1 MYLER
6 IHLEIIRQVEQQGS
20 MTAAASALHLTQSAL
35 SHSMRKLENQ
45 LGVKLWDREGR
56 QLKLTQAGAHLLES
70 ADRLIPQIVRTEERL
85 QAYARGDCGTLRIG
99 MECHPCYQ
107 WLQKMTARYLYEW
120 PSVDLDV
127 KQAFQFSGL
136 QALQSYEIDLLVT
149 PDPCQKEGLHFE
161 PVFDYE
167 QVLVVSNNHPLKS
180 EPYVIPRQ
188 LGNEVLFT
196 YPVSNNRLDI
206 YTHFLNPSG
215 MSIRTQ
221 KVVETTEMMLQL
233 VACGRGIAALP
244 RWLVEENSE
253 KYPIAAVRLGKNGLA
268 KQIHLGI
275 REDELRINYLK
286 AFVQSAMAFREGELR
301 GTQANT
307 KH

>member
-1 MYLER
+1 
-6 IHLEIIRQVEQQGS
+6 
-20 MTAAASALHLTQSAL
+20 
-35 SHSMRKLENQ
+35 
-45 LGVKLWDREGR
+45 
-56 QLKLTQAGAHLLES
+56 
-70 ADRLIPQIVRTEERL
+70 
-85 QAYARGDCGTLRIG
+85 
-99 MECHPCYQ
+99 
-107 WLQKMTARYLYEW
+107 MTARYLYEW

-149 PDPCQKEGLHFE
+149 PDPCHKDGLHFE

-167 QVLVVSNNHPLKS
+167 QVLVVSNDHPLKS
-180 EPYVIPRQ
+180 EAYVIPRQ

-206 YTHFLNPSG
+206 FTHFLNPSG
-215 MSIRTQ
+215 ISIRTQ

-244 RWLVEENSE
+244 RWLVEENAE

-286 AFVQSAMAFREGELR
+286 AFVQSATAFRDSEISGI
-301 GTQANT
+301 QPDS